1 MEHLRSSER
10 NCLFKDAV
18 VAASDV
24 TEFPGSI
31 SLVFPLLVFDNLTKE
46 GDAISTD
53 RNPLINNNNNNK
65 MSVFNPVLF
74 YFYFVI

>member
-53 RNPLINNNNNNK
+53 RNPLINNNNNK